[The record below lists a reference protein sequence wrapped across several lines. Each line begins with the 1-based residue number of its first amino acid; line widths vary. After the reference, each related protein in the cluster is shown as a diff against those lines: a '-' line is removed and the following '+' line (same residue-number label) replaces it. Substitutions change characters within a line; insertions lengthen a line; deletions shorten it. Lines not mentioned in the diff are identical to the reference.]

1 MLQFLRSRQ
10 WVIARR
16 LVLVGLILFL
26 GARQYGDSIVS
37 LLRRPNASR
46 DIVITKAEFRP
57 ELQGGAKPA
66 WIIGFRNLS
75 DKFTYDDIQLEATYM
90 DEQGKVLE
98 QDKLVV
104 KQKIPPGDEKLIAS
118 VDFKSRGE
126 AKQGTLKV
134 TDAQEVK

>member
-1 MLQFLRSRQ
+1 MFQFLRSRQ
-10 WVIARR
+10 WVLARR
-16 LVLVGLILFL
+16 LLLVGIIVFL
-26 GARQYGDSIVS
+26 GVRRYGDSFVS
-37 LLRRPNASR
+37 LLRRPNAPR

-57 ELQGGAKPA
+57 ELQGAKPA

-75 DKFTYDDIQLEATYM
+75 DKFTYDEIQLEATYL
-90 DEQGKVLE
+90 DDQGKVLE

-126 AKQGTLKV
+126 ARQGTLKV
-134 TDAQEVK
+134 MDAQEVK